1 MTKAEM
7 QMFHDVN
14 DKCQALIREN
24 KALKLT
30 IKKLLSQLVKI
41 KGASNEDA

>member
-1 MTKAEM
+1 MTKADMEM
-7 QMFHDVN
+7 FNAVN

-30 IKKLLSQLVKI
+30 IKKLLSNLVKI
-41 KGASNEDA
+41 KGANNEDA